1 MWQIGYHLTQLVS
14 RYRGT
19 LPVVLSCPDDGAET
33 PPNVPERAAQLPA
46 NCNFSKISDLHTRAI
61 TMGIA
66 QRLSDICG
74 EAPYVV
80 LAEFRRRFIDA
91 NGVDAN
97 AVPNCAYEVPAA
109 KQFYDEYHQ
118 TLREF
123 VAEIRAESG
132 GLGLLFDIHGTAG
145 IENDPADV
153 YLGTADGET
162 VTRLRGVDQHAMS
175 RRRSLP
181 GYLEAAGYVVSLDT
195 PELKGG
201 YTVRTYGSSHDN
213 GLDALQIEV
222 ASTLRDDPDKR
233 TALIESL
240 AFAIRNLVD
249 RYASSAT
256 LASFQRADV
265 VDGGVDQT
273 AIGHLQRP
281 RSDQRLTIA
290 PRGRVD
296 NRGRLEIRHD
306 PKSPRR
312 AGVLVLYDESG
323 KDYYLWVDE
332 QDVLRIS
339 ISDPGSNSVAGDV
352 VGAQT

>member
-195 PELKGG
+195 PELVGG

-213 GLDALQIEV
+213 GLDAIQIEI

-233 TALIESL
+233 AALIENL
-240 AFAIRNLVD
+240 AYAIRNLVD
-249 RYASSAT
+249 RYANSAT
-256 LASFQRADV
+256 LVSLQSADLL
-265 VDGGVDQT
+265 DGGLVQTSIGELQRRT
-273 AIGHLQRP
+273 AIND
-281 RSDQRLTIA
+281 SRL
-290 PRGRVD
+290 RLGGRVD
-296 NRGRLEIRHD
+296 NRGRLEIRND

-312 AGVLVLYDESG
+312 AGVLVMYGESG
-323 KDYYLWVDE
+323 KDNYLWVDE
-332 QDVLRIS
+332 HGVLRIAA
-339 ISDPGSNSVAGDV
+339 SDPESNSEAGMV